1 MTSGLTVRHTRAEF
15 QPDAALAL
23 PRSGVDVWAARD
35 VLGEWLGP
43 LTQTDHSAERR
54 MLPVFQLDPTIE
66 FVAIR
71 KLTRS
76 TSPPR

>member
-35 VLGEWLGP
+35 GLGEWLGP
-43 LTQTDHSAERR
+43 LTQTDHSAECRICR
-54 MLPVFQLDPTIE
+54 FFNSIQ
-66 FVAIR
+66 
-71 KLTRS
+71 RS
-76 TSPPR
+76 NS